1 MTAKKRPTIKGK
13 GADFFFTGKDEK
25 PQTLK
30 PEKATF
36 YLPETLISKLDD
48 VWLDLRRTH
57 KKLRKSDIARMAL
70 EELLKDYDKRQ
81 QNSIKLSRDL
91 SPVNSLLAPYLS
103 EKNRL
108 YY

>member
-1 MTAKKRPTIKGK
+1 MTAEKRPTIKGK

-25 PQTLK
+25 LEKPQTLK

-36 YLPETLISKLDD
+36 YFPKTLISKLDD

-70 EELLKDYDKRQ
+70 EELLKTRFWGQ
-81 QNSIKLSRDL
+81 
-91 SPVNSLLAPYLS
+91 PS
-103 EKNRL
+103 ENRN
-108 YY
+108 